1 MKLKLITPLLLIVS
15 TLFFVANAN
24 AKTPNAKTFNVQGA
38 LDAGYTQEQIDRYL
52 ATGQNVAQ
60 PTPKKKTPKEIED
73 RKKSTEKYRY
83 RMCALDAGKA
93 GTEYAAK
100 QIEKTCLEE
109 YGLKPKGWF
118 DW

>member
-1 MKLKLITPLLLIVS
+1 MKTLLTPLLLIVS
-15 TLFFVANAN
+15 TLFFVAKVDAMSS
-24 AKTPNAKTFNVQGA
+24 AERKAGIQKA

-52 ATGQNVAQ
+52 ATGQDVAQ